1 MKRIEKVS
9 VLLALLMLAAG
20 ASSVSAQGSDEW
32 KFQLA
37 PLYLWAVDMGGTM
50 TVMGEETPFEVK
62 FADAAENLEAT
73 FTVHFEAW
81 KGDWGFLADVSWLDL
96 GGEVPLPAPM
106 PEADPVVGIDFQQT
120 MVELGAFYRF
130 TTATSIVFGA
140 RYTSID
146 PKITLPMEVVID
158 PSQSWTDAFVGL
170 VWRPRIS
177 QRWAFSGRF
186 DIATGGSDVTYNAS
200 AILDWQIGRFLALD
214 FGYRYLDTDYEDS
227 GAGFAYD
234 ATQQGPLVALRFFW

>member
-1 MKRIEKVS
+1 MKRFEKTP
-9 VLLALLMLAAG
+9 LLLTFLVLAAG
-20 ASSVSAQGSDEW
+20 AGSVSAQGSDTWE
-32 KFQLA
+32 FQLA

-50 TVMGEETPFEVK
+50 TVMGEETPFEIK

-81 KGDWGFLADVSWLDL
+81 KGDWGLLADVSWLDL
-96 GGEVPLPAPM
+96 GGEMPLPVPLPDT
-106 PEADPVVGIDFQQT
+106 EPVVEIEFQQT

-130 TTATSIVFGA
+130 ATNTSIIFGA
-140 RYTSID
+140 RYTSLD
-146 PKITLPMEVVID
+146 PKVTLPMEAVID
-158 PSQSWTDAFVGL
+158 PSQSWTDAFLGL
-170 VWRPRIS
+170 VWRPQIS
-177 QRWAFSGRF
+177 KRWTFAGRF
-186 DIATGGSDVTYNAS
+186 DIAAGGSNVTYNAS

>member
-1 MKRIEKVS
+1 MRRLGKTWSVVS
-9 VLLALLMLAAG
+9 FLLLAAG
-20 ASSVSAQGSDEW
+20 ASSVSAQSSDEW
-32 KFQLA
+32 EFQLA
-37 PLYLWAVDMGGTM
+37 PLYLWAVNMGGSM
-50 TVMGEETPFEVK
+50 TVMGEETPFEVQ
-62 FADAAENLEAT
+62 FADAADNLEAT

-81 KGDWGFLADVSWLDL
+81 KGNWGLLADVSWLDL
-96 GGEVPLPAPM
+96 GGEIPLPLPL
-106 PEADPVVGIDFQQT
+106 PETEPVVKIEFQQT

-130 TTATSIVFGA
+130 ATSTSIVFGA
-140 RYTSID
+140 RYTSLD
-146 PKITLPMEVVID
+146 PKVTLPMEEVID
-158 PSQSWTDAFVGL
+158 PSQSWTDAFLGL
-170 VWRPRIS
+170 VWRPQIS
-177 QRWAFSGRF
+177 KRWTFAGRF